1 MTPMLLRYVA
11 LAAAALRAAAK
22 DLDRCEACVVTSRA
36 LAEVL
41 ALEHLDE
48 DKTDILAGGRLDS
61 KGVRQGE
68 VIKYATSE
76 FRTSHILDQVCDRA
90 ATFVPRFGSWWQNG
104 TLARRFEERLKGA
117 TKEPMPKISK
127 VNNANDELKL
137 ALRTYCDNLVEEHED
152 DLAALIK
159 GDGVDDA
166 DRRST
171 VCTSLAKS
179 CKTGEAIDAAL
190 GRVADAEAKAAAKD
204 AAKVEAGD
212 GDAAPK
218 KKRKRKKK
226 AAAKDL

>member
-1 MTPMLLRYVA
+1 MRGA
-11 LAAAALRAAAK
+11 
-22 DLDRCEACVVTSRA
+22 
-36 LAEVL
+36 
-41 ALEHLDE
+41 
-48 DKTDILAGGRLDS
+48 
-61 KGVRQGE
+61 
-68 VIKYATSE
+68 
-76 FRTSHILDQVCDRA
+76 
-90 ATFVPRFGSWWQNG
+90 
-104 TLARRFEERLKGA
+104 FEERLKGA

-166 DRRST
+166 ARRST